1 MRPGS
6 RSWRQALHFV
16 VESLEAVER
25 LLECGGNRNSC
36 YAPGMIRCDAA
47 VHSCY
52 CSNAQGTM
60 PCSLHILLKSP
71 QQMAGIWQAAATPS
85 GERRLK
91 VVSEDD
97 SGNAAIRG
105 RRDIHTRTG
114 ASAEVASAMRGVR
127 YVADVIWRSRNVP
140 IKRCQSSWTASRGS
154 RSNARGRNTLHE
166 EVRDNG
172 PSDELA
178 VSVGCASHRP
188 AQGRPTSLGMR
199 NLIEAAS
206 WMPRTKTPMTMA
218 STDQQH

>member
-1 MRPGS
+1 MRPLLALLE
-6 RSWRQALHFV
+6 QALHFV
-16 VESLEAVER
+16 VESREAVER
-25 LLECGGNRNSC
+25 LLECGGNSY
-36 YAPGMIRCDAA
+36 YAPGMSRCDAP

-52 CSNAQGTM
+52 CSNAHGTM
-60 PCSLHILLKSP
+60 PSSLHILLKSP
-71 QQMAGIWQAAATPS
+71 QQMVGIWQAAATPS

-97 SGNAAIRG
+97 SGMRQYVAGEIYTPGPAPQPK
-105 RRDIHTRTG
+105 
-114 ASAEVASAMRGVR
+114 VASAMRGVR

-178 VSVGCASHRP
+178 VSVGVRVIARSGAP
-188 AQGRPTSLGMR
+188 NLTWYAQP
-199 NLIEAAS
+199 
-206 WMPRTKTPMTMA
+206 
-218 STDQQH
+218 H